1 MKKSFDYSRRAGKFV
16 WQIQLGCEYFDII
29 ENIKDES
36 LPKKGAYCRK
46 CRTESAKPVAAIW
59 LNNDKA
65 YALRCNTCGEE
76 YPMYQSTY
84 KMRYIGSTTPNGGRI
99 NPTHGGSTLPELIA
113 SMDRKAREDWNNRHK
128 KTEAHMCNLM
138 GCTPEEY
145 KEKKKQWAQENAK
158 ATRNYEA
165 EQRARWEDEKRKEK
179 SEERKKLIANG
190 TLKYVKNIGLVNTKT
205 NEVVKL

>member
-1 MKKSFDYSRRAGKFV
+1 MKKSFDYSRRARKFV

-145 KEKKKQWAQENAK
+145 KEKKNSGHKKMQKQSETMKQNSARDGKTKRENLNLKNAK
-158 ATRNYEA
+158 N
-165 EQRARWEDEKRKEK
+165 
-179 SEERKKLIANG
+179 
-190 TLKYVKNIGLVNTKT
+190 
-205 NEVVKL
+205 

>member
-1 MKKSFDYSRRAGKFV
+1 MKKSFDYSRRSGKFV

-29 ENIKDES
+29 EEKG

-113 SMDRKAREDWNNRHK
+113 SMDQKAREHWDNRHK
-128 KTEAHMCNLM
+128 ETEAHMCKLM
-138 GCTPEEY
+138 KCTPEEY
-145 KEKKKQWAQENAK
+145 REKKKQWAQENAK

-165 EQRARWEDEKRKEK
+165 EQRSRFEDEERKSESEKRKE
-179 SEERKKLIANG
+179 LIAKG
-190 TLKYVKNIGLVNTKT
+190 VLKYKKNVGLVNTQT
-205 NEVVKL
+205 GEVVKL